1 MIEFHRSARFL
12 LVRQGSGGA
21 VTLYQCV
28 CNPTTS
34 KNNPTVNISSS
45 VPVII
50 KIIKTKIKEAV
61 GFLELQSIKIK
72 E

>member
-1 MIEFHRSARFL
+1 ML

-28 CNPTTS
+28 SNPTTS
-34 KNNPTVNISSS
+34 TYNPTVNISSS

-50 KIIKTKIKEAV
+50 KVIKTKTKEAA
-61 GFLELQSIKIK
+61 GFLELESIKIK

>member
-1 MIEFHRSARFL
+1 M
-12 LVRQGSGGA
+12 
-21 VTLYQCV
+21 TLYQCV

-34 KNNPTVNISSS
+34 KYNPTVNISSS

-50 KIIKTKIKEAV
+50 KIIKTKTKEAV
-61 GFLELQSIKIK
+61 CFLELESIKIK